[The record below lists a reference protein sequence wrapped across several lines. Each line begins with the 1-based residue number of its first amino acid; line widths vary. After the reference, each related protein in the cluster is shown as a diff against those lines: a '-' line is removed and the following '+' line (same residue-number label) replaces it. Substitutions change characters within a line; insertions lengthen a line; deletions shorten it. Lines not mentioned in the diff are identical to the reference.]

1 MLSSQQEDCRLQLL
15 CELGVPSLI
24 EAVIL
29 LRRYQLESPDTIL
42 SRFSFGSPLIF
53 ELENSDSSFCGTAGW
68 A

>member
-29 LRRYQLESPDTIL
+29 LRRYQLEGPDTVARL
-42 SRFSFGSPLIF
+42 RLLPLRWEKFI
-53 ELENSDSSFCGTAGW
+53 
-68 A
+68 